1 MKLLLDTHTLLW
13 YVSGQRELGSNA
25 QAAIRDSTNE
35 AVVSMASLCEIAIKQ
50 SLGKLELHPDIDGLV
65 AKCSFAQIDLLGISV
80 RHVKRLVTLPHHHR
94 DPFDR
99 ILAAQALEDGF
110 RVVSCDPALD
120 AYGVQRIW

>member
-25 QAAIRDSTNE
+25 QTVIRDSANE
-35 AVVSMASLCEIAIKQ
+35 AVVSMASLWEIAIKQ

-65 AKCSFAQIDLLGISV
+65 AKCSFARIDLLGISV
-80 RHVKRLVTLPHHHR
+80 RHVKRLVTLPHYHR

-99 ILAAQALEDGF
+99 ILVAQALEDGF
-110 RVVSCDPALD
+110 RVVSRDPALD
-120 AYGVQRIW
+120 AYGIERIW